1 MSESALTCTFFK
13 KTGCGYSN
21 WYCCGVCE
29 HYKEKNMDNK
39 TVKIKETVTTTR
51 ELNIN
56 LTGIKLLNVG
66 EYNTCKEIIPN
77 DNVYGGWWLSP
88 SSDEDSKGF
97 VPVVTANGELCS
109 VMESSDHEVRPVIL
123 FEPCGIKLRA
133 RFRLF
138 AYSWTV
144 ISPTMAL
151 CDCSLAKCSYE
162 NSQVENYIKNWFKES
177 ERAYA

>member
-1 MSESALTCTFFK
+1 M
-13 KTGCGYSN
+13 
-21 WYCCGVCE
+21 
-29 HYKEKNMDNK
+29 
-39 TVKIKETVTTTR
+39 KIKETVTTTR

-56 LTGIKLLNVG
+56 VTGIKLLTAN
-66 EYNTCKEIIPN
+66 EYSTCKEIIPN
-77 DNVYGGWWLSP
+77 NNECSGWWLS
-88 SSDEDSKGF
+88 SSNTISNGF
-97 VPVVTANGELCS
+97 VPVVGADGEVYS

-151 CDCSLAKCSYE
+151 CDSSLTNCSYE
-162 NSQVENYIKNWFKES
+162 NAQVENYIKKWFKES
-177 ERAYA
+177 ERAYANI